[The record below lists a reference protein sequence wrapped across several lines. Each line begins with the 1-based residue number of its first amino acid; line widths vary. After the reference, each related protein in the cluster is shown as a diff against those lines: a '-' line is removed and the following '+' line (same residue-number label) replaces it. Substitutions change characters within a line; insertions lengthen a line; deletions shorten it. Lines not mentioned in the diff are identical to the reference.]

1 MGAIVFDLLM
11 LEKYINP
18 NLKVL
23 KTKISLMCRKYLGDF
38 SANNMKKSG
47 LNGCVYDF
55 SVDYRAFY
63 SSDIIN
69 IHKNLI
75 KKHNLK

>member
-1 MGAIVFDLLM
+1 MF
-11 LEKYINP
+11 
-18 NLKVL
+18 
-23 KTKISLMCRKYLGDF
+23 RKYLGDF

-47 LNGCVYDF
+47 FNGCVYDF

>member
-1 MGAIVFDLLM
+1 
-11 LEKYINP
+11 
-18 NLKVL
+18 
-23 KTKISLMCRKYLGDF
+23 MCRKYLGDF
-38 SANNMKKSG
+38 SAINMKKSG